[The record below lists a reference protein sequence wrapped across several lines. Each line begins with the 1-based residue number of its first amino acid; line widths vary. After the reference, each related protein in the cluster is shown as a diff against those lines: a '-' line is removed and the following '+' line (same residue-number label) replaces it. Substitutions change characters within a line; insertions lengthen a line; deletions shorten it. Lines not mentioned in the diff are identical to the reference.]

1 MFIFPHHLFVP
12 MQGKRP
18 DPWQKG
24 RQLLC
29 IPDWDPPWQTPLG
42 SQPIEGLGFWLPWG
56 CCLLFHLGTPNV
68 CRTFHPRLTFLSLVF
83 SFFLPLSL
91 LAVTLS
97 PLRCLRPDRASLETW
112 GLSLSCPLGNASSL
126 WVCAFQRWKG
136 AECCPEWQQV
146 TKNFQKKWA
155 KPFPFLYWGLLSLP
169 RPRHTGPHSA
179 RSGRLSKSKW
189 REAQLIS
196 VHSLKFQVKGGRG
209 RNNEVF
215 N

>member
-1 MFIFPHHLFVP
+1 MFIFPRHLFVP

-18 DPWQKG
+18 DPQWKEG
-24 RQLLC
+24 SSSALLTG
-29 IPDWDPPWQTPLG
+29 IPPGKPHWLPSPRRDWDSGCRGAVACSST
-42 SQPIEGLGFWLPWG
+42 WG
-56 CCLLFHLGTPNV
+56 PQMCAGPSTQDWPFFLLSFPS
-68 CRTFHPRLTFLSLVF
+68 FSPFLSL
-83 SFFLPLSL
+83 
-91 LAVTLS
+91 LS
-97 PLRCLRPDRASLETW
+97 PLLPSAASALTGLRWRPEVSPSAAPLQMPVPW
-112 GLSLSCPLGNASSL
+112 G
-126 WVCAFQRWKG
+126 VCAFQRWKG

-155 KPFPFLYWGLLSLP
+155 KPFPFLYWELLSLP

-179 RSGRLSKSKW
+179 RSGWLSKSKW

-196 VHSLKFQVKGGRG
+196 VHSLKLQVKGGRG